1 MEMPDVFS
9 SGRADLS
16 GISELAS
23 LYVDKALH
31 DAYVKVN
38 EEGTEAAAVT
48 AIVMAESLPPPPPR
62 FNADRPFMFMIY
74 DERSGPILFL
84 GSISD
89 PTA

>member
-1 MEMPDVFS
+1 MCLT
-9 SGRADLS
+9 GRADLS
-16 GISELAS
+16 GIGPAPPGAN

-31 DAYVKVN
+31 DAYVNVN

-48 AIVMAESLPPPPPR
+48 TVVMGAEEAQPPTPR

-74 DERSGPILFL
+74 DEHSGLILFL